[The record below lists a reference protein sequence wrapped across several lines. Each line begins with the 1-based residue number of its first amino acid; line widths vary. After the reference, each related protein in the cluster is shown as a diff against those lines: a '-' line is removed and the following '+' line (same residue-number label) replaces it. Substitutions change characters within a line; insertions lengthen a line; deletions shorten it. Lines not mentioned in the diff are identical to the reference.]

1 MPVLLR
7 LRIGVVDGNQNI
19 GVCVPDGFCR
29 GCHQRVLFGY
39 GSFSAEAVRR
49 LVAHLDHADGDAGIL
64 NFPDALHGVIV
75 NGLLLFFQRQRF
87 PCFGSLLLGGIRPE
101 VGVMEIHQ
109 QPHVI
114 LGSPLSD
121 FNGRVH
127 RTVAA
132 AVSVSFRVKGVVPD
146 ANTDVIDASIMEDFQ
161 KILLLSV
168 KIVVNHSAGFLSQ
181 QRRYVRAHNKVPGK
195 IFRLGNQN
203 GRLFLCPTGA
213 QRQHKA
219 QKHEEKTSLFHSRR
233 PSFTQ

>member
-1 MPVLLR
+1 MPIFLR
-7 LRIGVVDGNQNI
+7 LRVGVVDGNQDI
-19 GVCVPDGFCR
+19 RVCVPDGFCR
-29 GCHQRVLFGY
+29 GCHQRVLSGY
-39 GSFSAEAVRR
+39 GCFSAEAARR
-49 LVAHLDHADGDAGIL
+49 LVAHLNHADGNAGIL

-75 NGLLLFFQRQRF
+75 NGLLLFFQRQCF
-87 PCFGSLLLGGIRPE
+87 PRFGSLLLGGVCPE

-121 FNGRVH
+121 LDGRVH
-127 RTVAA
+127 CTVAA